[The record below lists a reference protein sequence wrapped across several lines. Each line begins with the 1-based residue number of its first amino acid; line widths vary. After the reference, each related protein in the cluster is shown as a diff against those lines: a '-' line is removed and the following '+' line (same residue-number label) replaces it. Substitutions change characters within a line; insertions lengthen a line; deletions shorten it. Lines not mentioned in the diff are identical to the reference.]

1 MSVKIT
7 IAAKWTRD
15 GNKMSTKML
24 YLKFKVGPILDNGK
38 NGCCRQS
45 FLKTAVNQN
54 SDPFPAALWTPID
67 PFISSANCFAM
78 AKPSPVPPYVLVV
91 LEST

>member
-38 NGCCRQS
+38 NGSRIC
-45 FLKTAVNQN
+45 VNWNLSYFPPNTKQN
-54 SDPFPAALWTPID
+54 IGLFYMR
-67 PFISSANCFAM
+67 NM
-78 AKPSPVPPYVLVV
+78 
-91 LEST
+91 